1 MDILWKKV
9 SSDASFK
16 PLLYTVSNLFE
27 PHRSSRRSTDQPSMN
42 TRNLMPY
49 SANVTG
55 RSRTFIGN
63 GSENPLENCI
73 QKPRNPRP
81 RMNML
86 KTLPFSSTAEGLRY
100 LCLTAYVREPRAKS
114 CAPRDAEWNA
124 EMVICSDQAMET
136 PNSLHAYLTP
146 GVTHFLYSVGV
157 SSMMTGSKLVETTLC
172 AMPPTVTP
180 MVTHL
185 ANLTFRL

>member
-1 MDILWKKV
+1 MD
-9 SSDASFK
+9 
-16 PLLYTVSNLFE
+16 
-27 PHRSSRRSTDQPSMN
+27 
-42 TRNLMPY
+42 
-49 SANVTG
+49 
-55 RSRTFIGN
+55 
-63 GSENPLENCI
+63 
-73 QKPRNPRP
+73 
-81 RMNML
+81 
-86 KTLPFSSTAEGLRY
+86 
-100 LCLTAYVREPRAKS
+100 
-114 CAPRDAEWNA
+114 
-124 EMVICSDQAMET
+124 T